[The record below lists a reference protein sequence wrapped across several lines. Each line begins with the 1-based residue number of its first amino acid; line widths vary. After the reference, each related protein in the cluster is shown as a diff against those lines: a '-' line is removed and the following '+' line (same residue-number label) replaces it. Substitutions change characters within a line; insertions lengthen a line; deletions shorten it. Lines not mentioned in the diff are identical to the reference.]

1 MGGRRML
8 YRLQSYISKDLV
20 LSCVCVCA
28 QKVYPGRYSMHK
40 NAVLVGVRT
49 HFNTVSLD
57 YFFFH

>member
-1 MGGRRML
+1 ML